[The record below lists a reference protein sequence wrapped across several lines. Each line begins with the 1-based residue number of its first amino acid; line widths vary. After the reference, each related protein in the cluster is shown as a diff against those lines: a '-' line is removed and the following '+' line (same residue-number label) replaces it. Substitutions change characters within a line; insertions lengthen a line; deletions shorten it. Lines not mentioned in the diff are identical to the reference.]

1 MQGSNLLKRKK
12 KCTIKSSWLDFQ
24 KCMRR
29 GPCIYSIQKKK
40 KLCCPKKMRR
50 NLWYNW
56 LVVKQFSF
64 TWQPDKCSWCFNL
77 LQRNTQIIK
86 QIERRQRGTERSN
99 KWLGRKI
106 NKNKE
111 RVPKCWLGEFA
122 RMFKLSRLIVGSM
135 TYWFGWKNMAS
146 HVSWNCIFFP
156 FFWVKTQ
163 NYHRL

>member
-1 MQGSNLLKRKK
+1 
-12 KCTIKSSWLDFQ
+12 
-24 KCMRR
+24 MRS
-29 GPCIYSIQKKK
+29 GPCIYSIKKN
-40 KLCCPKKMRR
+40 KLCYPKKMRR

-64 TWQPDKCSWCFNL
+64 TWQPGKCSWCVNL

-135 TYWFGWKNMAS
+135 TCLSCMLKLHFLSLFFGQDTKLS
-146 HVSWNCIFFP
+146 PLIIYVG
-156 FFWVKTQ
+156 
-163 NYHRL
+163 